1 MAQYGQTAATFRQ
14 QRSTT
19 GKSGAG
25 YRSAPP
31 IMETDPSTG
40 NLRPAGGAPAAA
52 APTDA
57 PAFTQSYASTPR
69 PAGGNT
75 AGTILGSVAQS
86 LAGKALEKGAGKLY
100 DYAAGKL
107 KANPADTGG
116 NSEFG
121 NGPITPA
128 DTGVNGPSEFGS
140 GPGTGGPSSIGTD
153 WAGESGAGGGAG
165 SAFDTGGASE
175 FGGSPVN
182 EFDFGGG
189 SEFGGAPA
197 AGADAAGAGADAAGD
212 ALGGGGSYAGAA
224 IDVAQG
230 NYGKAAGTVIG
241 TAIGNAVF
249 PVVGGIV
256 GGFIGGAIGGGCFI
270 TQATMAAVGGGD
282 EQNDPTLQCLRWFRD
297 NIMLRDPRGEQM
309 VKEYYAMAPQ
319 VAEAISMH
327 PNAQQIFQGIYTQ
340 FLQPACQAIQQGN
353 YQQALQLYAQMIAAV
368 EPYAQEMSQYDDDYD
383 EDGSDS
389 MGSHAAMVGNIP
401 GMADDIAPVE
411 FQHPADEEWS
421 ESQIDPQGTAQPDA
435 PVLNPFSQSYARS

>member
-75 AGTILGSVAQS
+75 ASTVLGSVAQT
-86 LAGKALEKGAGKLY
+86 LAGKALTKGAGKVW
-100 DYAAGKL
+100 DYAKSQFSTPTSNSITATQDADEAGAL
-107 KANPADTGG
+107 TPNTTGL
-116 NSEFG
+116 E
-121 NGPITPA
+121 
-128 DTGVNGPSEFGS
+128 GS
-140 GPGTGGPSSIGTD
+140 AGDAGGASSIGTD

-212 ALGGGGSYAGAA
+212 ALGGGGSYAGAV

-353 YQQALQLYAQMIAAV
+353 YQQALQLYSQMIAAV

-383 EDGSDS
+383 EEGSDS
-389 MGSHAAMVGNIP
+389 MGSHAALVGNIP

-421 ESQIDPQGTAQPDA
+421 ESQIDPQGTVQPDA